1 MKKTLILLGFSLVA
15 ALPVFAQHNE
25 VDLLIGGAKAMKTLA
40 GGKSDFQH
48 GFEEISYGV
57 SMEQDTIF
65 KIKLGRMNA
74 KTAFASSEKDDKG
87 NNVVLPGDVDPKGQI
102 EYADAVIEYR
112 FSEPFGSTGLFAGGG
127 LYRQSGTSTSTAR
140 PSGTHLQESDYGF
153 VGGVNGLFP
162 ITRNIGVSVEAAYHW
177 VHFYNPKPRYATV
190 GVGLRFAF

>member
-74 KTAFASSEKDDKG
+74 KTAFASTEKDEKG
-87 NNVVLPGDVDPKGQI
+87 NNIVLPGDVDPKGQI

-112 FSEPFGSTGLFAGGG
+112 FSEPFGSTGLFAGAG
-127 LYRQSGTSTSTAR
+127 LYRQSGISTSTAR
-140 PSGTHLQESDYGF
+140 PSGTSASSTTSHACTTSRA
-153 VGGVNGLFP
+153 P
-162 ITRNIGVSVEAAYHW
+162 CRTRHA
-177 VHFYNPKPRYATV
+177 PR
-190 GVGLRFAF
+190 RDDP

>member
-25 VDLLIGGAKAMKTLA
+25 IGLLIGGAKAMKTLA

-74 KTAFASSEKDDKG
+74 TTAFASSKDIHGED
-87 NNVVLPGDVDPKGQI
+87 VVAPGDVDPKGQV

-112 FSEPFGSTGLFAGGG
+112 FSEPFGSTGLFAGTG
-127 LYRQSGTSTSTAR
+127 LYRQSGKSTTGANLS
-140 PSGTHLQESDYGF
+140 ESDYGF

-162 ITRNIGVSVEAAYHW
+162 VTRNIGISAEAAYHW
-177 VHFYNPKPRYATV
+177 VHFYNPKPRYATIA
-190 GVGLRFAF
+190 VGLRFAF

>member
-15 ALPVFAQHNE
+15 AVPVFAQHNE
-25 VDLLIGGAKAMKTLA
+25 IDLLVGGAKAMKTGA

-57 SMEQDTIF
+57 SMEDDTIF

-74 KTAFASSEKDDKG
+74 KTAFASSKDSHGED
-87 NNVVLPGDVDPKGQI
+87 VVAAGDVDPKGQI

-127 LYRQSGTSTSTAR
+127 LYRQSGTTQ
-140 PSGTHLQESDYGF
+140 SGVHLQESDYGF
-153 VGGVNGLFP
+153 VAGVNGLFP
-162 ITRNIGVSVEAAYHW
+162 ITRNIGINAEAAYHW
-177 VHFYNPKPRYATV
+177 VHFYNPKPRYADI
-190 GVGLRFAF
+190 GVGLRFSF